1 MCVVPVLAAGFER
14 LVGTNEED
22 EGKTVTLVLF
32 ADMRQAGVDT
42 PAIDRVVYL
51 RAVSSDIML
60 CSLGD
65 LVIKTKVAPHV
76 VVGFAKL
83 VVCEKSAEGIIKCA
97 DSLLK
102 RYGVVKEGVF
112 VLV

>member
-1 MCVVPVLAAGFER
+1 MRKVPVFTTGFER

-22 EGKTVTLVLF
+22 EGKAVTLVLF
-32 ADMRQAGVDT
+32 ADMRQAGVDA
-42 PAIDRVVYL
+42 PAIDRIVYL

-65 LVIKTKVAPHV
+65 LVIKTEMAAHV
-76 VVGFAKL
+76 VVGFAEL
-83 VVCEKSAEGIIKCA
+83 VVCEESAERIIECA

-102 RYGVVKEGVF
+102 RCGVVKEGVL